1 MRKSV
6 HLIGYFHIYV
16 SQCTIQRMEKIAC
29 LACDRVFAPYFFSNW
44 YSNTLSHKNKFK
56 YEIQIHYPIK
66 TNLNMNA
73 SLFKNFWYY
82 MYFQIRGYTF
92 NISHTSFWYDIKAC
106 VLQHLGKDIT
116 LL

>member
-6 HLIGYFHIYV
+6 HLIGYFHICV
-16 SQCTIQRMEKIAC
+16 SRLPVLFVI
-29 LACDRVFAPYFFSNW
+29 RVFAPHFFSSS
-44 YSNTLSHKNKFK
+44 YSNTLSRKNKFK
-56 YEIQIHYPIK
+56 YEFNSIQ
-66 TNLNMNA
+66 
-73 SLFKNFWYY
+73 SFWYY
-82 MYFQIRGYTF
+82 MHFQVRGCTF